1 MNDDN
6 GVPVPAKP
14 KPKESSENAEKLFIK
29 VDYADKDKVKAL
41 GAKWDGNNKS
51 WYINSEDKE
60 KFSEWVK

>member
-1 MNDDN
+1 MWWEKWIFA
-6 GVPVPAKP
+6 AK
-14 KPKESSENAEKLFIK
+14 
-29 VDYADKDKVKAL
+29 DKDKVKAL